1 MLCHLQSRR
10 LHLEIWTFD
19 LILLL
24 PSTHYVF
31 QASFP
36 LSLTLLLFKTDTRIP
51 LHETIRH
58 FKKHKDEWPENR
70 CKSTLW
76 TMRNLIIAF
85 IQQIFAE
92 CLLPSEHC
100 SEHYR
105 YDKEQEIDH
114 DSFGAPVKSWALVL
128 ETWGAFALI
137 RAVFW
142 EFRKPLE
149 DFEQNEWHNL
159 SCFSEDHSGAV
170 SRCRKTREEANAS
183 SLVALIAVEVL
194 KVVQFW
200 IYFADRR

>member
-19 LILLL
+19 LVLLR

-36 LSLTLLLFKTDTRIP
+36 LSLILLLFKTDTRIP
-51 LHETIRH
+51 LHETVRN

-76 TMRNLIIAF
+76 AMRNLINSF

-92 CLLPSEHC
+92 CLLP

-142 EFRKPLE
+142 ELRKPLE

-159 SCFSEDHSGAV
+159 SCSSGAHSGAV
-170 SRCRKTREEANAS
+170 SRCRKTREEANAIIQIGGNS

-200 IYFADRR
+200 I